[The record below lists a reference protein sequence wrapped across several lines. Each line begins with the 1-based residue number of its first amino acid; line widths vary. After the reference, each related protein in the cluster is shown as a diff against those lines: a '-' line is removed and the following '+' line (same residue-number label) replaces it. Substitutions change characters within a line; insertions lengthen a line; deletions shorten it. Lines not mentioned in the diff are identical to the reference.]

1 MLKELLQKKNGIVS
15 AIMKNEK
22 KQIIKKILV
31 HENIKDQFQVPFT
44 LEAPVIF
51 CSNIT
56 SRIDSILIDCEGY
69 TLLTLIII
77 PVEQYSEIDKF
88 LNLTD
93 YSRIFYQMILIGS
106 EEDLINQNID
116 RLYHIADFLTEKTG
130 EYKMGFVIKKA
141 FSIIEKHFQNKDYSK
156 KLFKELVNQIEKN
169 IGGVKIESLP
179 CCIHLVS
186 GYTFSGVW
194 LLKDRVRL
202 DFRVPYNIESKRII
216 NKEELSINRKL
227 YYLEIVEEKDIDDE
241 LLGWIRDSYF
251 LQN

>member
-1 MLKELLQKKNGIVS
+1 MWQCPKCKREFSKN
-15 AIMKNEK
+15 
-22 KQIIKKILV
+22 
-31 HENIKDQFQVPFT
+31 
-44 LEAPVIF
+44 
-51 CSNIT
+51 
-56 SRIDSILIDCEGY
+56 
-69 TLLTLIII
+69 
-77 PVEQYSEIDKF
+77 
-88 LNLTD
+88 
-93 YSRIFYQMILIGS
+93 
-106 EEDLINQNID
+106 NQSHSCVV
-116 RLYHIADFLTEKTG
+116 YP
-130 EYKMGFVIKKA
+130 
-141 FSIIEKHFQNKDYSK
+141 IEKHFQNKDYSK

-169 IGGVKIESLP
+169 IGEVKIESLP

>member
-1 MLKELLQKKNGIVS
+1 MWQCPKCKREFSKN
-15 AIMKNEK
+15 
-22 KQIIKKILV
+22 
-31 HENIKDQFQVPFT
+31 
-44 LEAPVIF
+44 
-51 CSNIT
+51 
-56 SRIDSILIDCEGY
+56 
-69 TLLTLIII
+69 
-77 PVEQYSEIDKF
+77 
-88 LNLTD
+88 
-93 YSRIFYQMILIGS
+93 
-106 EEDLINQNID
+106 NQSHSCVV
-116 RLYHIADFLTEKTG
+116 YP
-130 EYKMGFVIKKA
+130 
-141 FSIIEKHFQNKDYSK
+141 IEKHFQNKDSSK

>member
-1 MLKELLQKKNGIVS
+1 MWQCPKCKREFSKN
-15 AIMKNEK
+15 
-22 KQIIKKILV
+22 
-31 HENIKDQFQVPFT
+31 
-44 LEAPVIF
+44 
-51 CSNIT
+51 
-56 SRIDSILIDCEGY
+56 
-69 TLLTLIII
+69 
-77 PVEQYSEIDKF
+77 
-88 LNLTD
+88 
-93 YSRIFYQMILIGS
+93 
-106 EEDLINQNID
+106 NQSHSCVV
-116 RLYHIADFLTEKTG
+116 YP
-130 EYKMGFVIKKA
+130 
-141 FSIIEKHFQNKDYSK
+141 IEKHFQNKDYSK

-194 LLKDRVRL
+194 LLEDRVRL

>member
-1 MLKELLQKKNGIVS
+1 MWQCPKCKREFSKKNQSHSCV
-15 AIMKNEK
+15 
-22 KQIIKKILV
+22 V
-31 HENIKDQFQVPFT
+31 YP
-44 LEAPVIF
+44 
-51 CSNIT
+51 
-56 SRIDSILIDCEGY
+56 
-69 TLLTLIII
+69 
-77 PVEQYSEIDKF
+77 
-88 LNLTD
+88 
-93 YSRIFYQMILIGS
+93 
-106 EEDLINQNID
+106 
-116 RLYHIADFLTEKTG
+116 
-130 EYKMGFVIKKA
+130 
-141 FSIIEKHFQNKDYSK
+141 IEKHFQNKDYSK

-186 GYTFSGVW
+186 RYTFSGVW

>member
-1 MLKELLQKKNGIVS
+1 V
-15 AIMKNEK
+15 
-22 KQIIKKILV
+22 V
-31 HENIKDQFQVPFT
+31 YP
-44 LEAPVIF
+44 
-51 CSNIT
+51 
-56 SRIDSILIDCEGY
+56 
-69 TLLTLIII
+69 
-77 PVEQYSEIDKF
+77 
-88 LNLTD
+88 
-93 YSRIFYQMILIGS
+93 
-106 EEDLINQNID
+106 
-116 RLYHIADFLTEKTG
+116 
-130 EYKMGFVIKKA
+130 
-141 FSIIEKHFQNKDYSK
+141 IEKHFQNKDYSK

>member
-1 MLKELLQKKNGIVS
+1 MWQCPKCKREFS
-15 AIMKNEK
+15 
-22 KQIIKKILV
+22 KQ
-31 HENIKDQFQVPFT
+31 
-44 LEAPVIF
+44 
-51 CSNIT
+51 
-56 SRIDSILIDCEGY
+56 
-69 TLLTLIII
+69 
-77 PVEQYSEIDKF
+77 
-88 LNLTD
+88 
-93 YSRIFYQMILIGS
+93 
-106 EEDLINQNID
+106 NQSHSCVV
-116 RLYHIADFLTEKTG
+116 YP
-130 EYKMGFVIKKA
+130 
-141 FSIIEKHFQNKDYSK
+141 IEKHFQNKDYSK

-194 LLKDRVRL
+194 LLEDRVRL

>member
-1 MLKELLQKKNGIVS
+1 MWQCPKCKREFSKN
-15 AIMKNEK
+15 
-22 KQIIKKILV
+22 
-31 HENIKDQFQVPFT
+31 
-44 LEAPVIF
+44 
-51 CSNIT
+51 
-56 SRIDSILIDCEGY
+56 
-69 TLLTLIII
+69 
-77 PVEQYSEIDKF
+77 
-88 LNLTD
+88 
-93 YSRIFYQMILIGS
+93 
-106 EEDLINQNID
+106 NQSHSCVV
-116 RLYHIADFLTEKTG
+116 YP
-130 EYKMGFVIKKA
+130 
-141 FSIIEKHFQNKDYSK
+141 IEKHFQNKDYSK

-194 LLKDRVRL
+194 LSKDRVRL

>member
-1 MLKELLQKKNGIVS
+1 MWQCPKCKREFSKN
-15 AIMKNEK
+15 
-22 KQIIKKILV
+22 
-31 HENIKDQFQVPFT
+31 
-44 LEAPVIF
+44 
-51 CSNIT
+51 
-56 SRIDSILIDCEGY
+56 
-69 TLLTLIII
+69 
-77 PVEQYSEIDKF
+77 
-88 LNLTD
+88 
-93 YSRIFYQMILIGS
+93 
-106 EEDLINQNID
+106 NQSHSCVV
-116 RLYHIADFLTEKTG
+116 YP
-130 EYKMGFVIKKA
+130 
-141 FSIIEKHFQNKDYSK
+141 IEKHFQNKDYSK

-186 GYTFSGVW
+186 SYTFSGVW

>member
-1 MLKELLQKKNGIVS
+1 MWQCPKCKREFSKKNQSHSCV
-15 AIMKNEK
+15 
-22 KQIIKKILV
+22 V
-31 HENIKDQFQVPFT
+31 YP
-44 LEAPVIF
+44 
-51 CSNIT
+51 
-56 SRIDSILIDCEGY
+56 
-69 TLLTLIII
+69 
-77 PVEQYSEIDKF
+77 
-88 LNLTD
+88 
-93 YSRIFYQMILIGS
+93 
-106 EEDLINQNID
+106 
-116 RLYHIADFLTEKTG
+116 
-130 EYKMGFVIKKA
+130 
-141 FSIIEKHFQNKDYSK
+141 IEKHFQNKDSSK